1 MVEVQSVTFEHHRL
15 GDSLGIGEETP
26 RISWSFTGNAKDWI
40 QSAYELEISSASRKS
55 KPAEAFRVESS
66 ESILVPWPTKPLKSR
81 ESAQVRVR
89 VFGKDGSET
98 KWTNWSFVE
107 VGLLEAGDWK
117 AQIVAAP
124 RTITPSKSLQPALFR
139 KSFMLKKPIESAR
152 LYITAYGIYEA
163 QINGI
168 KVGDHVLAPGW
179 TAYKYRLNYQ
189 TFDATDLVKQGE
201 NVIGAEIGEGW
212 YCGRLGFNGGWRC
225 LYGDKISLLAQLEV
239 TYEDGDR
246 ALIGTDKTWKTSVGP
261 IITSEIY
268 DGETYDASLEIDGW
282 STLKFKDDEWIMVEE
297 LEFPKAK
304 LIAPEGPPVRQ
315 IEVVQAKE
323 LIKTPSAKYVV
334 DFGQNLVGWL
344 QVKVSGPKEHTI
356 TFTHTEVLEHGEAAT
371 RPLRSCKAQDNLIL
385 SGKPITWSPKFTF
398 HGFRYVQV
406 DNWPSGEPNLADL
419 EAIVIHTDMQQTG
432 FFECSEPMINKLH
445 ENIRWGMRGNFV
457 SIPTDCPQRDERLG
471 WTGDIQIFSPT
482 ANFLYNTSGMLSG
495 WLKDLAIEQTHDLHG
510 VVSVVVPNILPK
522 EYTTPQAAWS
532 DAAIMTPWDLYTA
545 FGDSEVLRA
554 QHESM
559 KIWLEKGV
567 ARQENGLWDPKAHQL
582 GDWLDPA
589 APPSEPGNGKT
600 DPHLVANAYLVHVT
614 FLMVRISK
622 VLNLTSNASHYASE
636 ALRLKKLFQD
646 EYMTANGR
654 LAPDSMTALAL
665 AIGFDLFADEKQLV
679 YAGERLDNIVRASKF
694 KIATGFVGTPLIL
707 PCLTR
712 VGKTQLAYRMLLQK
726 RCPSWLYPITMGAT
740 TMWERWDSMLPDGS
754 INPGEMTS
762 FNHYALGS
770 VGSWLHSTVGGV
782 SPSSPGWKTI
792 LFAPIPGGTINSAK
806 TSFLSPYGKIECS
819 WETEKEGSGEGGKK
833 KFKLKATVPP
843 NTTAEVKLP
852 GKEEALKVRS
862 GVHEFESEYV
872 DDEEWPPKAY
882 YTPFSQYDD
891 KDD

>member
-1 MVEVQSVTFEHHRL
+1 MVEIESVTFEHHRL
-15 GDSLGIGEETP
+15 DDNWGIGEETP

-40 QSAYELEISSASRKS
+40 QSTYELDIKYAGPEA
-55 KPAEAFRVESS
+55 KPAETFRVDSS
-66 ESILVPWPTKPLKSR
+66 ESVLVPWPAKPLRSR
-81 ESAQVRVR
+81 EPAQVRVR
-89 VFGKDGSET
+89 ALGKDGSET
-98 KWTNWSFVE
+98 QWTNWRYVE
-107 VGLLEAGDWK
+107 VGLLTREDWK
-117 AQIVAAP
+117 AQVVAAP
-124 RTITPSKSLQPALFR
+124 QTLTPSNSLQPALFR
-139 KSFMLKKPIESAR
+139 KSFELKKPIQSAR
-152 LYITAYGIYEA
+152 LHITSYGIYEA

-239 TYEDGDR
+239 TYEDGER
-246 ALIGTDKTWKTSVGP
+246 VLVGTDKTWRTAVGP
-261 IITSEIY
+261 ITSSEIY

-282 STLKFKDDEWIMVEE
+282 STSKFKDDEWATVEE
-297 LEFPKAK
+297 LDFPKAK

-315 IEVVQAKE
+315 TEVVKAKE
-323 LIKTPSAKYVV
+323 VIKTPSGKYVV

-344 QVKVSGPKEHTI
+344 RVKVSGLKGHTI
-356 TFTHTEVLEHGEAAT
+356 TFTHTEVLENGEAAT

-385 SGKPITWSPKFTF
+385 SGKPIVWSPKFTF

-406 DNWPSGEPNLADL
+406 DNWPSGERALANL

-432 FFECSEPMINKLH
+432 FFECSEPMVNKLH

-495 WLKDLAIEQTHDLHG
+495 WLKDLAVEQIHDLNG

-522 EYTTPQAAWS
+522 EYTMPQAAWS
-532 DAAIMTPWDLYTA
+532 DAAVMTPWDLYTA
-545 FGDSEVLRA
+545 FGDPEVLRT
-554 QHESM
+554 QYESM

-567 ARQENGLWDPKAHQL
+567 ARQENGLWDPAGHQL

-614 FLMVRISK
+614 HLMVKICK
-622 VLNLTSNASHYASE
+622 VLGLEEAARYESQATKLT
-636 ALRLKKLFQD
+636 KLFQD
-646 EYMTANGR
+646 EYTTSNGR

-665 AIGFDLFADEKQLV
+665 AIGFDLFADEKQLG
-679 YAGERLDNIVRASKF
+679 YAAERLDKIVRASKF

-707 PCLTR
+707 PVLTR

-740 TMWERWDSMLPDGS
+740 TMWERWDSMLPNGS

-770 VGSWLHSTVGGV
+770 VGSWLHSTVGGI
-782 SPSSPGWKTI
+782 SPSTPGWNSI
-792 LFAPIPGGTINSAK
+792 LFAPIPGGTITSAK
-806 TSFLSPYGKIECS
+806 TSFLSPYGKVECS

-833 KFKLKATVPP
+833 KFKMKATVPP

-852 GKEEALKVRS
+852 GNEEVQKVGS
-862 GVHEFESEYV
+862 GVYEFESEYV
-872 DDEEWPPKAY
+872 DDEEWPPKAHY
-882 YTPFSQYDD
+882 APFSQHEDMDD
-891 KDD
+891 